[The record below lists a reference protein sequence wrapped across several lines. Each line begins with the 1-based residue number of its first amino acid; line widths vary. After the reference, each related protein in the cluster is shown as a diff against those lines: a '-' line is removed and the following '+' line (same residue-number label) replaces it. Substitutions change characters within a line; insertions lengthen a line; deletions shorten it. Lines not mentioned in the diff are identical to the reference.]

1 MAKKTKT
8 KKVPKGYH
16 RMPNGKLMKDSAMNK
31 KKKKILMA
39 KQNALQK
46 IESHE
51 KLCRIMQKLTHDK
64 INIIEDRVKRLE
76 KILLICTGSLISAMG
91 YVIITMLGL

>member
-1 MAKKTKT
+1 
-8 KKVPKGYH
+8 
-16 RMPNGKLMKDSAMNK
+16 
-31 KKKKILMA
+31 MA

-64 INIIEDRVKRLE
+64 INSIEERVKRVE
-76 KILLICTGSLISAMG
+76 KILLISTGSLISAMG
-91 YVIITMLGL
+91 YVIFTLLSK

>member
-1 MAKKTKT
+1 MQTKE
-8 KKVPKGYH
+8 KEMSK
-16 RMPNGKLMKDSAMNK
+16 S
-31 KKKKILMA
+31 
-39 KQNALQK
+39 ALQK

-64 INIIEDRVKRLE
+64 IHVIEERVKRLE

-91 YVIITMLGL
+91 YVIMVLADKV

>member
-1 MAKKTKT
+1 VQTKE
-8 KKVPKGYH
+8 KEMSK
-16 RMPNGKLMKDSAMNK
+16 S
-31 KKKKILMA
+31 
-39 KQNALQK
+39 ALQK

-64 INIIEDRVKRLE
+64 IHVIEERVKRLE

-91 YVIITMLGL
+91 YVIMVLADKV